1 MLALFKKETYASAN
15 VVDGKLILS
24 FPEALT
30 PIVWQIDL
38 NDAKSSAFEVIEDN
52 AQYKL
57 TSKKQGAQKKE
68 TIAPFATKDK
78 AIEALM
84 ATSHALAH
92 AHGQINQSTKQAS
105 NANNASAPVTYAL
118 PYEQKKSGGT
128 KWIFTII
135 AVVLIAGLFM
145 MANSMQPRS
154 PSSVGGV
161 SSQNEASRTN
171 ASSSAGV
178 PVSADD
184 FLRSR

>member
-1 MLALFKKETYASAN
+1 MLALFKKESYASAN

-38 NDAKSSAFEVIEDN
+38 NDAKSSAFEVVEEN
-52 AQYKL
+52 SEFKL

-78 AIEALM
+78 AVEALM
-84 ATSHALAH
+84 ATSNALAN
-92 AHGQINQSTKQAS
+92 AHGQMQAHAPQAS
-105 NANNASAPVTYAL
+105 NANNVNAPVTYAV
-118 PYEQKKSGGT
+118 PYSHKKSSGA
-128 KWIFTII
+128 KWIFTLIAII
-135 AVVLIAGLFM
+135 LIAGLFM

-154 PSSVGGV
+154 PSSIGGANANN
-161 SSQNEASRTN
+161 QASGSN
-171 ASSSAGV
+171 AASSAGV